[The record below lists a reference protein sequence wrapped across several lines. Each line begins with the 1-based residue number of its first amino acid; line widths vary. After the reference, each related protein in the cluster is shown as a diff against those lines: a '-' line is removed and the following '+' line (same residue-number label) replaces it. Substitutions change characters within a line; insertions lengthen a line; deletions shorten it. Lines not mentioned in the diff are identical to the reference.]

1 MRLNSRVHASKS
13 LYIYTYVYYRQWR
26 AFVLHRN
33 HWLKNQIDEMIV
45 VCAIK
50 DI

>member
-1 MRLNSRVHASKS
+1 MHQNLS
-13 LYIYTYVYYRQWR
+13 LYIYVYYIQWG